1 MFQSKVMLPISNDWK
16 LHTDYKHPLNRRA
29 VLALIY
35 ALSLFGSTHA
45 ARHSFMKH
53 NWQAAFFV
61 ERVDKPLNSVK
72 RGPPGELD
80 EKIPL
85 VVTNKCDSTIWPGV
99 ATQSGTGPGIG
110 GFELAA
116 NKSRKL

>member
-1 MFQSKVMLPISNDWK
+1 MNEQ
-16 LHTDYKHPLNRRA
+16 
-29 VLALIY
+29 ALLTLVY
-35 ALSLFGSTHA
+35 ALLLSSGTQA
-45 ARHSFMKH
+45 ARDSFMNH
-53 NWQAAFFV
+53 NWQAAFFSENV
-61 ERVDKPLNSVK
+61 EQPRKFI
-72 RGPPGELD
+72 RGPPSDSD

-110 GFELAA
+110 GFELAT

>member
-1 MFQSKVMLPISNDWK
+1 ML
-16 LHTDYKHPLNRRA
+16 LHLRQLGTTRPEDVSYVHG
-29 VLALIY
+29 
-35 ALSLFGSTHA
+35 LSSGK
-45 ARHSFMKH
+45 RHMSSSYVYDSLMNH
-53 NWQAAFFV
+53 NWQAAFFSENV
-61 ERVDKPLNSVK
+61 EQPRQFM
-72 RGPPGELD
+72 RGPPGDSD

-110 GFELAA
+110 GFELAT

>member
-1 MFQSKVMLPISNDWK
+1 MN
-16 LHTDYKHPLNRRA
+16 
-29 VLALIY
+29 
-35 ALSLFGSTHA
+35 
-45 ARHSFMKH
+45 H
-53 NWQAAFFV
+53 NWQAAFFSETV
-61 ERVDKPLNSVK
+61 EQPRRFI
-72 RGPPGELD
+72 RGPPGDVD

-110 GFELAA
+110 GFELAT

>member
-1 MFQSKVMLPISNDWK
+1 MVHMSKTSRQNPGNRHSMNAQA
-16 LHTDYKHPLNRRA
+16 PLA
-29 VLALIY
+29 VIY
-35 ALSLFGSTHA
+35 ALLLFPGTQA
-45 ARHSFMKH
+45 AQDSFMNH
-53 NWQAAFFV
+53 NWQAAFFSESV
-61 ERVDKPLNSVK
+61 EQPRRFI
-72 RGPPGELD
+72 RGPPSESD